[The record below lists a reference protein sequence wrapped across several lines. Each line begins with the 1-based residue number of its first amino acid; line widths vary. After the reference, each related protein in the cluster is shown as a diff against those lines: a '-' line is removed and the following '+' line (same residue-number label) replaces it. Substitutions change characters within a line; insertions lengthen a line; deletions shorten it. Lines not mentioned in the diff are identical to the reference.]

1 MNEYPKPRHAFGVDP
16 HRPEFYSL
24 RQARY
29 EAMAQDISDWAGKA
43 ARSGRK
49 LSVLDVG
56 CSNGTL
62 ARYLEVKPDFDAIEL
77 SGTEF
82 VDRGLYK
89 PELYREFFMG
99 DLTAGHP
106 EVPSDA
112 YDVVVCEQVL
122 EHLEQLDVAIATL
135 ERVLKPG
142 GRLIVGVPIFLP
154 PFPFFRNCVLK
165 ISRTINPEK
174 RWSHLQTF
182 SYWSFLRRM
191 RSVTSLRLLRTRGF
205 RIISGGMLRGL
216 ENHRLWWEFNCKLG
230 RLMPAACIE
239 FQATMEKPAAVA
251 SP

>member
-1 MNEYPKPRHAFGVDP
+1 MNEYPKARHAFGVDP
-16 HRPEFYSL
+16 RRPEFYSL

-29 EAMAQDISDWAGKA
+29 EAMAQDISEWAGQA
-43 ARSGRK
+43 ARSGRT

-62 ARYLEVKPDFDAIEL
+62 SRYLEVKPNFEHIVL

-89 PELYREFFMG
+89 PEMYHEFFMG

-106 EVPSDA
+106 EIRSDA

-122 EHLEQLDVAIATL
+122 EHLGQLDVAMKTL

-154 PFPFFRNCVLK
+154 PFPFFRNCLLK
-165 ISRTINPEK
+165 ISRIFNPEK
-174 RWSHLQTF
+174 SWSHLQTF
-182 SYWSFLRRM
+182 SYWSFLSRM
-191 RSVTSLRLLRTRGF
+191 RSVTKLRLIDTRGF
-205 RIISGGMLRGL
+205 RIISGGVLRKW
-216 ENHRLWWEFNCKLG
+216 ENHRWWWQFNCKLG
-230 RLMPAACIE
+230 KILPAACIE
-239 FQATMEKPAAVA
+239 FQAVMEKSEV
-251 SP
+251 SVSQ

>member
-1 MNEYPKPRHAFGVDP
+1 MNEYPKARHAFGVDP
-16 HRPEFYSL
+16 RRPEFYSL

-29 EAMAQDISDWAGKA
+29 EAMAQDISEWAGQA
-43 ARSGRK
+43 ARSGRT

-62 ARYLEVKPDFDAIEL
+62 SRYLEVKPNFEHIVL

-89 PELYREFFMG
+89 PEMYHVVFMG

-106 EVPSDA
+106 EIRSDA

-122 EHLEQLDVAIATL
+122 EHLGQLDVAMKTL

-154 PFPFFRNCVLK
+154 PFPFFRNCLLK
-165 ISRTINPEK
+165 ISRIFNPEK
-174 RWSHLQTF
+174 SWSHLQTF
-182 SYWSFLRRM
+182 SYWSFLSRM
-191 RSVTSLRLLRTRGF
+191 RSVTKLRLIDTRGF
-205 RIISGGMLRGL
+205 RIISGGVLRKW
-216 ENHRLWWEFNCKLG
+216 ENHRWWWQFNCKLG
-230 RLMPAACIE
+230 KILPAACIE
-239 FQATMEKPAAVA
+239 FQAVMEKSEV
-251 SP
+251 SVSQ